1 MIDNNRAHRLLMT
14 AMKTSDEVGRLDAC
28 IDIINKL
35 CEVTKEEKEM
45 IFAVLR
51 TVRGRLYMKGENA
64 YWELDRL
71 FQEEAEE

>member
-35 CEVTKEEKEM
+35 CEVTKEEKDM
-45 IFAVLR
+45 IIAVLR
-51 TVRGRLYMKGENA
+51 SARGRLYMKGENA
-64 YWELDRL
+64 YWEIDQM
-71 FQEEAEE
+71 FHDEVKE